1 MRDDLISGLFP
12 VHGADIDP
20 VAMARRDLQKKWPK
34 RFYKSAHVE
43 LRDGLHT
50 LLLDGRAAK
59 TPARSVLAVPNLEVA
74 HALAAEW
81 NAQEEVVNPLKM
93 PLTRLINSALDGV
106 ANEKEA
112 VRVEIVRFSGSDL
125 VCYRAERPDALV
137 REQGEAWDP
146 VLAFAKATFDADFHV
161 VAGVMHKAQ
170 PPQTLTK
177 IEAELARF
185 EDALKLAAL
194 NVMTTLSGS
203 ALIALAVAHRH
214 FDVETAFNAAH
225 VDEDY
230 QARVW
235 GADDEALERR
245 ALRKRDF
252 EIAAFVLLS

>member
-34 RFYKSAHVE
+34 RFYKSAEVE
-43 LRDGLHT
+43 LRGGAHT

-59 TPARSVLAVPNLEVA
+59 TPARNILAVPNLDVA
-74 HALAAEW
+74 QALAAEW

-93 PLTRLINSALDGV
+93 PLTRLVNSALDGV
-106 ANEKEA
+106 SNEQDA
-112 VRVEIVRFSGSDL
+112 VRAEIVRFSGSDL
-125 VCYRAERPDALV
+125 VCYRAERPDTLV
-137 REQGEAWDP
+137 QEQAEAWDP
-146 VLAFAKATFDADFHV
+146 VLAFAKQAFDAEFHV

-170 PPQTLTK
+170 PPQTLAK
-177 IEAELARF
+177 MEAEIARF
-185 EDALKLAAL
+185 DDALKLAAL

-203 ALIALAVAHRH
+203 ALIALAVAHRY
-214 FDVETAFNAAH
+214 FDVETAFAVAH

-230 QARVW
+230 QARLW

-245 ALRKRDF
+245 TLRKRDF
-252 EIAAFVLLS
+252 DIAAFVLLS

>member
-34 RFYKSAHVE
+34 RFFKSAQTE
-43 LRDGLHT
+43 LRDGAHT
-50 LLLDGRAAK
+50 LLLDGRPAK
-59 TPARSVLAVPNLEVA
+59 TPGRNILAVPNMDVA
-74 HALAAEW
+74 QALAVEW
-81 NAQEEVVNPLKM
+81 NAQEQVINPLKM

-106 ANEKEA
+106 SNEQNA
-112 VRVEIVRFSGSDL
+112 VRAEIVRFSGSDL
-125 VCYRAERPDALV
+125 VCYRAERPEALV
-137 REQGEAWDP
+137 KEQAKAWDP
-146 VLAFAKATFDADFHV
+146 VLIFAKAVFDADFYV
-161 VAGVMHKAQ
+161 IAGVMHTAQ
-170 PPQTLTK
+170 PPQTLAK
-177 IEAELARF
+177 IEAEIARF
-185 EDALKLAAL
+185 DDPLKLAAL

-214 FDVETAFNAAH
+214 FDVETAFNVAH

-245 ALRKRDF
+245 CLRKRDF
-252 EIAAFVLLS
+252 EIAGFVLLS